1 MKYIKLFE
9 NFNNDTLEDAKW
21 IIISHL
27 GEVIEVEIDPK
38 WNAKNLLKFE
48 LYEEPTENQIES
60 CREHLKKEDLFLTGF
75 DFVEFDPYTDEDFKV
90 YCLVGIGKTIKEY
103 CINWLNDNFS
113 NMEAVPSKNFP
124 NTVLYR
130 HDLKDNVLLYDKTN
144 NKFYV
149 NYRKIYAFFEYYFGL
164 DEKEILDITLEW
176 IKQNVRLPV
185 SDDVEKL
192 NDVTVTRFG
201 TYQGRFE
208 KCE

>member
-1 MKYIKLFE
+1 MMKYIKLFE
-9 NFNNDTLEDAKW
+9 NFNENLKIEDAKW

-27 GEVIEVEIDPK
+27 GEVKEVEINPK
-38 WNAKNLLKFE
+38 YNAKNLLMFE
-48 LYEEPTENQIES
+48 LLEEPTDDQIKN
-60 CREHLKKEDLFLTGF
+60 CREHLFPEDEEKGFFL
-75 DFVEFDPYTDEDFKV
+75 DDPYTDEDFKV

-144 NKFYV
+144 NKVYV

-176 IKQNVRLPV
+176 VKQNVRLPV
-185 SDDVEKL
+185 SDTHKL
-192 NDVTVTRFG
+192 NDVKATRFG